1 MMGDFSRR
9 NRESELMDDCG
20 VDRNT
25 LRTVLEDL
33 DRTNNL
39 LGGNRITLNGVERLI
54 QEHNRV
60 SYTIL
65 DMGCGNGSMLRE
77 IVRLGRR
84 LGVTIEAIGIDLSEK
99 GLDIAKAASS
109 DFPEIRYLKQDILAL
124 TPDDLKCDILLCTL
138 TMHHFYDENI
148 PVFLH
153 QFTKLARIG
162 IVIND
167 LQRSP
172 LAYGLFKGFS
182 TIFIRTKI
190 AKHDGLI
197 SIRSGFTKAE
207 LERFAK
213 DLPLVK
219 HDIQWKW
226 AFRYLWVMRTQEL
239 NGIYE

>member
-1 MMGDFSRR
+1 MADFTKR
-9 NRESELMDDCG
+9 NRDQELMDNCV
-20 VDRNT
+20 VDGNM
-25 LRTVLEDL
+25 LRKVLDDI
-33 DRTNNL
+33 DRTNTL
-39 LGGNRITLNGVERLI
+39 LGGNHITLKGVERLI
-54 QEHNRV
+54 QEQDQV

-77 IVRLGRR
+77 VVKLGRR

-124 TPDDLKCDILLCTL
+124 APDDLKCDILLCTL

-148 PVFLH
+148 PVFLN
-153 QFTKLARIG
+153 QFTKLASIG

-172 LAYGLFKGFS
+172 LAYLLFKGFS
-182 TIFIRTKI
+182 AIFIRTKI

-197 SIRSGFTKAE
+197 SVRSGFIRAE
-207 LERFAK
+207 LELFAK
-213 DLPLVK
+213 ELPLAK

-226 AFRYLWVMRTQEL
+226 AFRYLWVMRTRRL

>member
-1 MMGDFSRR
+1 MSDFSKR
-9 NRESELMDDCG
+9 NRDPELMDDCG
-20 VDRNT
+20 VDGT
-25 LRTVLEDL
+25 LLRKVLYDI
-33 DRTNNL
+33 DRTNTL
-39 LGGNRITLNGVERLI
+39 LGGNRITLSGVERLI
-54 QEHNRV
+54 QEHDKI

-65 DMGCGNGSMLRE
+65 DMGCGNGSMLRS
-77 IVRLGRR
+77 VVKLGRR
-84 LGVTIEAIGIDLSEK
+84 LGVTIEAVGIDLSEK
-99 GLDIAKAASS
+99 GLGIAKAASS

-124 TPDDLKCDILLCTL
+124 APEDLKCDILLCTL

-148 PVFLH
+148 PVFLN
-153 QFTKLARIG
+153 QFTKLASIG

-172 LAYGLFKGFS
+172 LAYHLFKGFS

-197 SIRSGFTKAE
+197 SIQSGFTKTE

-213 DLPLVK
+213 DLRSVK
-219 HDIQWKW
+219 HQIQWKW
-226 AFRYLWVMRTQEL
+226 AFRYLWIMRTQRT

>member
-1 MMGDFSRR
+1 MADFSKR
-9 NRESELMDDCG
+9 NRNPELMDDCG
-20 VDRNT
+20 VDGNT
-25 LRTVLEDL
+25 LGKVLDDI

-39 LGGNRITLNGVERLI
+39 LGGNRITINGVECLI
-54 QEHNRV
+54 QEHDQI

-77 IVRLGRR
+77 IVKLGRR

-99 GLDIAKAASS
+99 GLDIAKAASFH
-109 DFPEIRYLKQDILAL
+109 FPEIRYLQQDILAL
-124 TPDDLKCDILLCTL
+124 APDDLKCDILLCTL
-138 TMHHFYDENI
+138 TMHHFNDENI
-148 PVFLH
+148 PVFLK
-153 QFTKLARIG
+153 QFAKLASIG

-172 LAYGLFKGFS
+172 LAYHLFKGFS
-182 TIFIRTKI
+182 AIFIRTKI
-190 AKHDGLI
+190 AKHDGLV
-197 SIRSGFTKAE
+197 SIQSGFTKTE

-213 DLPLVK
+213 DLPSVK

-226 AFRYLWVMRTQEL
+226 AFRYLWVMRTRRL